1 MSTEKAPGQTGNP
14 VFDYRAGFRRA
25 AGAVQRLLLQAGLL
39 VILISLPPALAGGM
53 GPVTQAAALWSL
65 GLGLVL
71 TGAGLLWGFGW
82 RRWLRLAFQ
91 REYGPSNK

>member
-1 MSTEKAPGQTGNP
+1 MFEEKSSGETGNP

-25 AGAVQRLLLQAGLL
+25 AGAVQRLLLRAGLL

-53 GPVTQAAALWSL
+53 GLVTEAAALWSL
-65 GLGLVL
+65 GLGLL
-71 TGAGLLWGFGW
+71 LAGAGLLWGFGW

-91 REYGPSNK
+91 RAYGPTNK